1 MKQQNPKKHFQ
12 DVYQVMKCCMERYK
26 LFFVSENKVE
36 RLGEIINLLETPYL
50 RFKMHVD
57 ITTACNYHHWK
68 TLSWVFWTKYL
79 HFNIYFVAIDIHVWI
94 SMYKWK
100 MNSWSISKNSRI
112 WRIRLPPANKM
123 TLLVQT
129 LNEEES
135 EEYFTLL

>member
-1 MKQQNPKKHFQ
+1 
-12 DVYQVMKCCMERYK
+12 
-26 LFFVSENKVE
+26 
-36 RLGEIINLLETPYL
+36 
-50 RFKMHVD
+50 
-57 ITTACNYHHWK
+57 
-68 TLSWVFWTKYL
+68 
-79 HFNIYFVAIDIHVWI
+79 
-94 SMYKWK
+94 MYKWK